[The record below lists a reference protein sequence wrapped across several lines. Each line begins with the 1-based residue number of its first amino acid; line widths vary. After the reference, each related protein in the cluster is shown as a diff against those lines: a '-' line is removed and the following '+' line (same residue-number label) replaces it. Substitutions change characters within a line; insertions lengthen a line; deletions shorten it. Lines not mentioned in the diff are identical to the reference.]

1 MRLCENILYAKA
13 QFLIGNM
20 KGTLFFLLLSTCALN
35 AQTKQADL
43 ILLNTNIIDVAHNTV
58 LHNKTV
64 VINKGVIIA
73 TGNDAISK
81 NYTSNK
87 TIDATGKY
95 LMPAL
100 WDMHMHFGGDTLI
113 EENKMLLPLFIAM
126 GVTTVRDC
134 AGDISLDVIKWKH
147 EIDKGILEGPTIFTS
162 GPKLE
167 GPKSIWPGDLEI
179 ANETEL
185 KLALDSL
192 QKLKVDFIKITDNT
206 LSPPLFLT
214 AIKESRKRG
223 WKVSAHAPV
232 PFTLQELS
240 DAGLSTI
247 EHLGYLLRAASTD
260 EKRIA
265 DLRGKGTISAKEGSE
280 QILKTFDADIA
291 LQNFKK
297 LAAKGTAVV
306 PTMNGSSIVAYLDKD
321 DHKKDEYLKY
331 LGPALKRTY
340 NWRVDRA
347 SKDNAE
353 AIAFRHTN
361 FEAAA
366 ALIPLLQKA
375 GVVLLAGTDAGY
387 LNSYNYPGIGLHYEL
402 AMMVKYGLT
411 PAQALQAS
419 VINGPAFFD
428 QQKNYGAV
436 EKDKKADLLLLDQ
449 NPLTDINNTQKIN
462 AVIRKGNYLSRQNL
476 DAILLQIEKQVAQ
489 KEKAESVH

>member
-1 MRLCENILYAKA
+1 MRNNLRTKA
-13 QFLIGNM
+13 QRHGFLIDVM
-20 KGTLFFLLLSTCALN
+20 KGALLFFLLSTCVLH
-35 AQTKQADL
+35 AQIKQADL
-43 ILLNTNIIDVAHNTV
+43 ILRNTNIIDVANNTV

-64 VINKGVIIA
+64 VINKGVIIE
-73 TGNDAISK
+73 TGNVAISQ
-81 NYTSNK
+81 NYTAK
-87 TIDATGKY
+87 KKVDASGKY

-134 AGDISLDVIKWKH
+134 AGDISLDVLKWKH
-147 EIDKGILEGPTIFTS
+147 DIDKGLLEGPTIYTS

-167 GPKSIWPGDLEI
+167 GPKSIWPGDLDI
-179 ANETEL
+179 ANEAEL
-185 KLALDSL
+185 KQALDSL

-214 AIKESRKRG
+214 SIKESRKRG

-265 DLRGKGTISAKEGSE
+265 DQRGKGTLSAKEASE
-280 QILKTFDADIA
+280 QILKTFDANIA

-297 LAAKGTAVV
+297 LAANKTAVV

-321 DHKKDEYLKY
+321 DHKNDTYLKY

-340 NWRVDRA
+340 NWRVERA

-353 AIAFRHTN
+353 AIVFRHTN

-375 GVVLLAGTDAGY
+375 GVTLLAGTDAGY

-428 QQKNYGAV
+428 QQKNYGTV
-436 EKDKKADLLLLDQ
+436 EKGKKADLLLLDE
-449 NPLTDINNTQKIN
+449 NPLTDITNTQRIH
-462 AVIRKGNYLSRQNL
+462 AVIRKGNYLSRKQL
-476 DAILLQIEKQVAQ
+476 DDLLLQIEKKVAQ
-489 KEKAESVH
+489 KEKAELPN